1 MITEV
6 YGRIRR
12 LAMVS
17 MLALAGIA
25 GSAWADGYSQQW
37 APPVGTPMP
46 VLDASDHTGTPRSF
60 ENLAGENGLL
70 IFLNR
75 SADW

>member
-1 MITEV
+1 MITQV
-6 YGRIRR
+6 SGKIRL
-12 LAMVS
+12 LAVAS
-17 MLALAGIA
+17 CLAIA
-25 GSAWADGYSQQW
+25 GLTNGAWADSYAQQW

-46 VLDASDHTGTPRSF
+46 VLDASDHTGTARNF